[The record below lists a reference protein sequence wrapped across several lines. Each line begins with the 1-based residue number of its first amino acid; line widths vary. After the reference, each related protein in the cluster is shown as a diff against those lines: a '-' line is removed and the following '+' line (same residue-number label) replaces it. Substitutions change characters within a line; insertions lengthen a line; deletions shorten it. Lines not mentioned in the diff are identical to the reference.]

1 MMKQWRI
8 IAGALALIAGT
19 TRGSAQASGRTLE
32 QDLTL
37 LEMQSWNAW
46 KSRDSTFFK
55 QFLSDD
61 HVEIQ
66 PAGVANKTA
75 VVASVGTPNC
85 IVKGYSVGSFKLTV
99 FNETTALLTY
109 RAAQDTQCNGVAVP
123 SPVWTG
129 SLYIKRDGRWQN
141 AAYQH
146 TKATETP
153 PKPAQ

>member
-1 MMKQWRI
+1 MRQWAI
-8 IAGALALIAGT
+8 IACGVAFIAGA
-19 TRGSAQASGRTLE
+19 TRASAQSVDRTLE
-32 QDLTL
+32 RELTL
-37 LEMQSWNAW
+37 LEMKSWEAW
-46 KSRDSTFFK
+46 KSRDSSFFR

-61 HVEIQ
+61 HVEIH
-66 PAGVANKTA
+66 PAGISNKTA

-85 IVKGYSVGSFKLTV
+85 EVKGYSVGSFKLTV

-146 TKATETP
+146 TKATDP
-153 PKPAQ
+153 APKAGQ

>member
-1 MMKQWRI
+1 MKRWL
-8 IAGALALIAGT
+8 ATAAALGFVAGT
-19 TRGSAQASGRTLE
+19 TRAPAQSVDPALEKTL
-32 QDLTL
+32 TV
-37 LEMQSWNAW
+37 LEMQSWDAW
-46 KSRDSTFFK
+46 KSRDSAFF
-55 QFLSDD
+55 QRFLSDD
-61 HVEIQ
+61 HVEIH
-66 PAGVANKTA
+66 PAGISNKAA

-85 IVKGYSVGSFKLTV
+85 VVNSYSVGSFKLSV

-146 TKATETP
+146 TKATEQP